1 MHSRHVMAVRRGHF
15 TGSVELVR
23 CDVRLC
29 FSIPVLGTQGDC
41 RQRSVGC
48 DRHCQ
53 SGPFGFTAV
62 GLARRKKN
70 VQQRHQEVDQPHGGC
85 SGNAQ
90 EGEGGGLWKLTMGGQ
105 QGTTI
110 RRPPR
115 STGRVSLCELRGEA
129 HHNATTG
136 NGSIRLFESTTSG
149 YHGPDDNMYIH
160 TLTTEDRAPRT
171 GAAPRSEHA
180 SI

>member
-70 VQQRHQEVDQPHGGC
+70 VQQRHQKVDQPHGGC
-85 SGNAQ
+85 SGNTQ
-90 EGEGGGLWKLTMGGQ
+90 EGEGGVCGNSRWA
-105 QGTTI
+105 
-110 RRPPR
+110 
-115 STGRVSLCELRGEA
+115 VSRERQYAALLGAPGE
-129 HHNATTG
+129 
-136 NGSIRLFESTTSG
+136 
-149 YHGPDDNMYIH
+149 
-160 TLTTEDRAPRT
+160 
-171 GAAPRSEHA
+171 
-180 SI
+180 